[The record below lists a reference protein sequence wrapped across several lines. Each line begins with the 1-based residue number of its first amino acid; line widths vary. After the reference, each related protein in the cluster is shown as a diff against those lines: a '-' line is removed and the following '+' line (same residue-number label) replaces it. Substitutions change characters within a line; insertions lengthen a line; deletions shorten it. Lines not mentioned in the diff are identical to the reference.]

1 MFYDYI
7 RKQGSDEYVIRAAV
21 SVYGWDRRL
30 KPCQAFAV
38 AAGIASGLMVLVV
51 MVIMHGTLLF
61 DRQVL
66 FHANH
71 SVGVVM
77 MGNNC
82 RYQHDNVDK
91 KQQSYYNSFLP
102 FHPFF

>member
-30 KPCQAFAV
+30 KPCQAFVV
-38 AAGIASGLMVLVV
+38 AAGIASALMVLVV

-82 RYQHDNVDK
+82 RHQHDNVDK